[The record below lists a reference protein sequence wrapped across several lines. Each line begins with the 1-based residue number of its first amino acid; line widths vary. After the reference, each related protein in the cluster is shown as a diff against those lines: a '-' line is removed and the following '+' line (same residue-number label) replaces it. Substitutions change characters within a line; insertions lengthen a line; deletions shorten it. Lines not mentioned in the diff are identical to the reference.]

1 MKRCELCDSLAKLYC
16 ESNEANLCWQCDTYV
31 HRANLLAAKLELV
44 PTVSGC
50 SSDCVSNFSC
60 KEERSSEGD
69 QVGDNIDVDEEEYDN
84 EKDNGVY
91 DADGEDTE
99 EKVVPWSSTRP
110 PDGTSFSNT
119 EESPCRLSDTD
130 GGISQS
136 RTVFSSKRKRGTVP
150 ESTDSE
156 SQLYE
161 RRLMRVQYCS
171 SRLMLILMTKSF
183 LAGLSDFK
191 LKSEDCNERSHSFSS
206 EAGSYRL
213 GCLFLLYNQLNVLMS
228 SESAYKCM

>member
-1 MKRCELCDSLAKLYC
+1 MK
-16 ESNEANLCWQCDTYV
+16 
-31 HRANLLAAKLELV
+31 
-44 PTVSGC
+44 

-60 KEERSSEGD
+60 EEERSSEGD

-110 PDGTSFSNT
+110 PAATSFSNT

-156 SQLYE
+156 S
-161 RRLMRVQYCS
+161 
-171 SRLMLILMTKSF
+171 
-183 LAGLSDFK
+183 
-191 LKSEDCNERSHSFSS
+191 
-206 EAGSYRL
+206 
-213 GCLFLLYNQLNVLMS
+213 
-228 SESAYKCM
+228 